1 MKTYEE
7 IADGMKQS
15 FYEQAGYSPD
25 EASDIGIRMRVLAG
39 EIYNMQ
45 TYLEWIKR
53 QAFPQTA
60 KGEYLDYH
68 AQMRGLERKEA
79 VKSAGTV
86 EFSISQETEMR
97 IDIPQGTIVSTGGEY
112 PVSFETTEY
121 ACINQN
127 ETSVSVAAQAVEGG
141 LNGNIASGKI
151 SVIVTVAAS
160 DLSVT
165 NPLPFRGGSDRE
177 DDETLRERII
187 NSLKFI
193 INGTNREYYAS
204 LAKTVSGVECVNVV
218 PYKFGAGTVVVY
230 ISGKN
235 SRSDTYTVNAVRE
248 LLEAQR
254 EVNVHVFVIAAS
266 LKTAVIDANVT
277 LEVGYD
283 IEEVQEEVSSRVR
296 ELTESYDVGKSLSL
310 YEINDILYHT
320 DGIKE
325 FEVVSSGTTGI
336 TAASNEKIVL
346 GHLYLRG

>member
-7 IADGMKQS
+7 IAEDMKQR

-25 EASDIGIRMRVLAG
+25 EASDIGIRIRVLAG

-60 KGEYLDYH
+60 QGEYLDYH

-79 VKSAGTV
+79 VKAVGEV
-86 EFSISQETEMR
+86 EFSVEQAAEIR
-97 IDIPQGTIVSTGGEY
+97 IDIPQGTVVSTGGEY

-121 ACINQN
+121 ACINQG

-141 LNGNIASGKI
+141 LNGNIVRGKI
-151 SVIVTVAAS
+151 SVIVTVAAD
-160 DLSVT
+160 DLNVT
-165 NPLPFRGGSDRE
+165 NLSAFRGGADRE

-235 SRSDTYTVNAVRE
+235 SRSDTDTVNAVRE

-266 LKTAVIDANVT
+266 LKTALIEANVT
-277 LEVGYD
+277 LEAGYD
-283 IEEVQEEVSSRVR
+283 IDEVQTEVNNRIR

-336 TAASNEKIVL
+336 TANSNEKIVL

>member
-1 MKTYEE
+1 MRTYEE
-7 IADGMKQS
+7 IVEDMKQS
-15 FYEQAGYSPD
+15 FFGLSGYIPD
-25 EASDIGIRMRVLAG
+25 EASDLGIRMNVLAG
-39 EIYNMQ
+39 EIYNAQ

-53 QAFPQTA
+53 QVFPQTA
-60 KGEYLDYH
+60 QGEYLDYH

-79 VKSAGTV
+79 VKAVGEV
-86 EFSISQETEMR
+86 EFSVEQAAEIR
-97 IDIPQGTIVSTGGEY
+97 IDIPQGTVVSTGGEY

-121 ACINQN
+121 ACINQG

-141 LNGNIASGKI
+141 LNGNIISGKI
-151 SVIVTVAAS
+151 SVIVTVAANN
-160 DLSVT
+160 LSVT
-165 NPLPFRGGSDRE
+165 NLTPFRGGTDSE

-266 LKTAVIDANVT
+266 LKTAVIEANVT

-346 GHLYLRG
+346 GYLYLRG